1 MIVSSGHG
9 LVEVRIAAPADDA
22 ARIAEVLV
30 AERLAACAQVLPGMT
45 STFRWDGR
53 ITTAEEHL
61 VLAKTHRSHF
71 DRICERVGELHPYET
86 PEIIAVPIVD
96 SSAAYAVWL
105 LAEVSAGNGSAS

>member
-1 MIVSSGHG
+1 MSSSHG
-9 LVEVRIAAPADDA
+9 LVEVRIAAPSDDA

-30 AERLAACAQVLPGMT
+30 TERLAACAQVLPGAT

-53 ITTAEEHL
+53 VTTAAEHL

-71 DRICERVGELHPYET
+71 DRICERVGEIHPYQT
-86 PEIIAVPIVD
+86 PEIIAVPIVE

-105 LAEVSAGNGSAS
+105 LAEVRAGNGS